1 MNPYFSALLASSVNM
16 TMLRSDN
23 IMEEK
28 EFQQLSIRFWLQPGE
43 NGQVSMQ
50 SPVVYELTEDES
62 LKCKSTM

>member
-1 MNPYFSALLASSVNM
+1 
-16 TMLRSDN
+16 MLRSDN

-50 SPVVYELTEDES
+50 SPVVYELTEDET
-62 LKCKSTM
+62 LKCKSTMYLTF